1 MAKNEITIQESKLPE
16 RLPMAKYAGE
26 ITLNGFKITCAIL
39 DDGRRVFSERSLATA
54 FGIKGGGAYWEKK
67 KKEGGAVLPE
77 YLSAKYLEPFITNEL
92 RVKFNSAF
100 SYISTNGKIS
110 NGVDATV
117 LTDICDVYI
126 IAEKSGK
133 IKVRGFSVIAEN
145 AYNMLKAFSN
155 EGILRLID
163 KALGYQYEAEEVE
176 IQTILRLFISPDIL
190 EWQKT
195 FHLGFYKE
203 IFRLWNV
210 PFIPETIRKKPPFI
224 GMLTNE
230 LVYKN
235 LPKGS
240 FVLNRLKEKT
250 SKTIGGNYKVRLF
263 QSLTPLGKEELRKV
277 IYSIETLANVSETKE
292 QFRRLLKN
300 RYGQKE
306 LPFEDLETISKPKE
320 IKQIDVH
327 KKPLGDFDKVVKKFL
342 DTPPPKKDK

>member
-1 MAKNEITIQESKLPE
+1 M
-16 RLPMAKYAGE
+16 
-26 ITLNGFKITCAIL
+26 
-39 DDGRRVFSERSLATA
+39 
-54 FGIKGGGAYWEKK
+54 
-67 KKEGGAVLPE
+67 PE

-92 RVKFNSAF
+92 RNKFSSAF
-100 SYISTNGKIS
+100 SYVSTTGTVAT
-110 NGVDATV
+110 GVDATV

-126 IAEKSGK
+126 TAEKKLKNKSPN
-133 IKVRGFSVIAEN
+133 FSIIAEN
-145 AYNMLKAFSN
+145 AYEMLKAFSN

-203 IFRLWNV
+203 IFRLWGV
-210 PFIPETIRKKPPFI
+210 PFIPETIRRKPPFI

-240 FVLNRLKEKT
+240 FVLNKLKEKT
-250 SKTIGGNYKVRLF
+250 PKTRGGNYKVRLF
-263 QSLTPLGKEELRKV
+263 QSLTPLGKEELRK
-277 IYSIETLANVSETKE
+277 ILYSIETLANISDTKE
-292 QFRRLLKN
+292 QFRRHLQN

-306 LPFEDLETISKPKE
+306 LPFVDLEE
-320 IKQIDVH
+320 IK
-327 KKPLGDFDKVVKKFL
+327 KTKPLKMINTPKNELGDFDKVVKKFI
-342 DTPPPKKDK
+342 DTSPPKKEEK